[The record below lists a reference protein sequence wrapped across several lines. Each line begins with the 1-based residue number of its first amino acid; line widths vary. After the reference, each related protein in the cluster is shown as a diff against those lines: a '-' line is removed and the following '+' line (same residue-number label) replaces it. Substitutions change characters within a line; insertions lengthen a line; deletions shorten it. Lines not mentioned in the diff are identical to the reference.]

1 MAYKERKRNMTRTQE
16 IKTLVEQVFRHF
28 HEHPEL
34 SYQEFET
41 TACLRKE
48 LERAGIT
55 ILDTGLKTG
64 LVASIGDGAGP
75 VIALRGDIDGLPIQE
90 ETDLPYKSQEAGR
103 MHACGHDFHA
113 AAVLGAA
120 LLLKE
125 KEKVLGG
132 TVKVI
137 FQPAEEAPGGAR
149 TVLETGVMDDVQA
162 VFGIHIIGNVPVG
175 TYAIRSGAVTAAV
188 DTFKITFRGKGS
200 HGAHPDR
207 GLDPVVAAANFVG
220 AVQTIVSRNSDPFA
234 ANLVSVTHIQGGN
247 TWNVIPETAFVEGTV
262 RTMTKAD
269 RELVESHLRVMADH
283 IAQAYGERA
292 DVEWIPGPPA
302 TWNDPAWS
310 DFSAR
315 IAAEQGIRVVPAPSN
330 LGGEDFAYFLEKI
343 PGAYIQ
349 IGVGNTYS
357 NHHPKFQLD
366 PAALYPASEYLV
378 RLAGAALDKLQKGQ
392 P

>member
-1 MAYKERKRNMTRTQE
+1 MTSNKE
-16 IKTLVEQVFRHF
+16 IKTLVERDFRHF

-41 TACLRKE
+41 TAYLRKE
-48 LERAGIT
+48 LERAGVT

-64 LVASIGDGAGP
+64 LVARLGDGSGP

-103 MHACGHDFHA
+103 MHACGHDFHT

-125 KEKVLGG
+125 KEKDLHG

-137 FQPAEEAPGGAR
+137 FQPAEEAPGGAK
-149 TVLETGVMDDVQA
+149 TVMETGAVDEVQA
-162 VFGIHIIGNVPVG
+162 IFGIHIIGNVPVG

-234 ANLVSVTHIQGGN
+234 ANLVASPISRAATR
-247 TWNVIPETAFVEGTV
+247 GT
-262 RTMTKAD
+262 
-269 RELVESHLRVMADH
+269 
-283 IAQAYGERA
+283 
-292 DVEWIPGPPA
+292 
-302 TWNDPAWS
+302 
-310 DFSAR
+310 
-315 IAAEQGIRVVPAPSN
+315 
-330 LGGEDFAYFLEKI
+330 
-343 PGAYIQ
+343 
-349 IGVGNTYS
+349 
-357 NHHPKFQLD
+357 
-366 PAALYPASEYLV
+366 
-378 RLAGAALDKLQKGQ
+378 
-392 P
+392 